1 MSDKQFVQNNFT
13 KIELFTETSRIYQNI
28 FNIYISTNKY
38 LSVINNNGLSV
49 IRF

>member
-13 KIELFTETSRIYQNI
+13 LIELFTETSRINI
-28 FNIYISTNKY
+28 FNIYISTYKY